1 MAGSRKEKLDICP
14 CEVLYCYPGSIC
26 PKLRKML
33 PVIKQQNPNLSHQ
46 EAFKRCAESWKD
58 APENPKNQASA

>member
-1 MAGSRKEKLDICP
+1 MPKAASKEDKP
-14 CEVLYCYPGSIC
+14 AAKRAVSPYNEYM
-26 PKLRKML
+26 KKML

-58 APENPKNQASA
+58 APENPKNKASA